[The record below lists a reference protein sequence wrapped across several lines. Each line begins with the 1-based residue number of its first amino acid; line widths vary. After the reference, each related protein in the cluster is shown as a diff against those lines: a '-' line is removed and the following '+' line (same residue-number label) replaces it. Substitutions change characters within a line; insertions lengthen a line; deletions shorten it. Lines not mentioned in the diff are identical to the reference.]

1 MSWRNFAC
9 IDMGSI
15 LFVSGKINSQSYQRI
30 LKSHLLPNA
39 GFLAGENLK
48 FQPGNAPVH
57 MSNGTK
63 LWFLVNSVETWKWPV
78 KSPDFNPIKNI
89 WGNLVKR
96 VYENKRHFMSSV
108 KLKTTTEDEWYKREP
123 ELCQKLVS
131 FMKNKIFEVIRRNGF
146 YTSF

>member
-1 MSWRNFAC
+1 MDEFDGQKHYSHDLRKEKEVFSKRQLGGGSVMSWRNFAC

-63 LWFLVNSVETWKWPV
+63 LWFLVNSVETWK
-78 KSPDFNPIKNI
+78 
-89 WGNLVKR
+89 
-96 VYENKRHFMSSV
+96 
-108 KLKTTTEDEWYKREP
+108 
-123 ELCQKLVS
+123 
-131 FMKNKIFEVIRRNGF
+131 
-146 YTSF
+146 